1 MTVKTATFSGNK
13 DWISNPT
20 DVAWLLPQLQQHV
33 FHKTIDYY
41 DHLDFIWSTDAA
53 IVLYPNIINV
63 INNYN

>member
-20 DVAWLLPQLQQHV
+20 DVAWLLPQIQQHV
-33 FHKTIDYY
+33 LHKAIEYY

-53 IVLYPNIINV
+53 NVLFPDIISA
-63 INNYN
+63 IKNYS